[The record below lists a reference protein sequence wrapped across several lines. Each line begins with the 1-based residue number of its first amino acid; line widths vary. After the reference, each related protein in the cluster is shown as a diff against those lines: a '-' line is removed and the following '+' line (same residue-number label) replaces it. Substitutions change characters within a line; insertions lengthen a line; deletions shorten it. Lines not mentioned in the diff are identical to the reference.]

1 MLLGDIKGEFP
12 IGKGACNP
20 YQKSVDDSYDV
31 YSTRSKR
38 IILEDNIPAEEDMRQ
53 YFYKYTKF
61 AAWIMH
67 CWVILCFGLGI
78 GVSNNTCA
86 QDVAILKSADIGA
99 YSEAIDAFKESLPS
113 SFQVSLEYDIQG
125 DMAKGQSLARRI
137 RASDVDV
144 VLAVGLK
151 AALSAKLEILDIP
164 VIMCLVLNPEKYD
177 LPSSNMVGLSLT
189 IPLEK
194 HLIPLQRLAPQILRI
209 GVLFDPQK
217 TQGLKDQL
225 EQDAKRLGL
234 TLVAQEVHSE
244 QDVSNAQKYLEDNVD
259 AVFLL
264 PDSTVLTEHT
274 LDFLISSTMEANIP
288 LIGFSAGLV
297 QSGAV
302 TGVYFNYGD
311 LGRHAATLVPT
322 LLKPTVSSNFGRM
335 MPPDVVH
342 RAINVKSARYLGLS
356 LTPDIL
362 RDFDEHY

>member
-1 MLLGDIKGEFP
+1 
-12 IGKGACNP
+12 
-20 YQKSVDDSYDV
+20 
-31 YSTRSKR
+31 
-38 IILEDNIPAEEDMRQ
+38 
-53 YFYKYTKF
+53 
-61 AAWIMH
+61 MH
-67 CWVILCFGLGI
+67 CWVVFCLGLGI
-78 GVSNNTCA
+78 GVSNNTYA
-86 QDVAILKSADIGA
+86 QDLAILKSADIGA

-113 SFQVSLEYDIQG
+113 SYHVTLEYDLQG

-137 RASDVDV
+137 RASDTDV

-151 AALSAKLEILDIP
+151 AALAAKLEILDIP
-164 VIMCLVLNPEKYD
+164 VIMILVLNPEKYD

-189 IPLEK
+189 IPFEK
-194 HLIPLQRLAPQILRI
+194 HLKPLQKLVPQILRI

-217 TQGLKDQL
+217 TQGLKNQL

-234 TLVAQEVHSE
+234 TLIAQEVHSE
-244 QDVSNAQKYLEDNVD
+244 QEVSSAQKYLEDTVD
-259 AVFLL
+259 AVYLL

-302 TGVYFNYGD
+302 TGVYFNYAD
-311 LGRHAATLVPT
+311 LGRHAATLIPT
-322 LLKPTVSSNFGRM
+322 LLTSTVSSKFGTM
-335 MPPDVVH
+335 VPPDVVH
-342 RAINVKSARYLGLS
+342 QAINVKSARYLGLP

>member
-1 MLLGDIKGEFP
+1 MKFP
-12 IGKGACNP
+12 
-20 YQKSVDDSYDV
+20 V
-31 YSTRSKR
+31 
-38 IILEDNIPAEEDMRQ
+38 
-53 YFYKYTKF
+53 
-61 AAWIMH
+61 WITH
-67 CWVILCFGLGI
+67 CSLVLCFGLCI
-78 GVSNNTCA
+78 AIPNISYA

-99 YSEAIDAFKESLPS
+99 YSEAIAAFKHALPS
-113 SFQVSLEYDIQG
+113 SFQVTLEYDLQG

-137 RASDVDV
+137 RASDADV
-144 VLAVGLK
+144 VLTVGLK
-151 AALSAKLEILDIP
+151 AALAAKLEILDIP
-164 VIMCLVLNPEKYD
+164 IIMSLVLNPEKYD
-177 LPSSNMVGLSLT
+177 LPSSNMVGLSLA
-189 IPLEK
+189 IPFEK
-194 HLIPLQRLAPQILRI
+194 HLKPLQRLLPQVLRI

-244 QDVSNAQKYLEDNVD
+244 QEVSGAQKYLEDAID
-259 AVFLL
+259 AVYLL

-274 LDFLISSTMEANIP
+274 LDFLISSTLEANIP

-302 TGVYFNYGD
+302 TGVYFNYAD

-322 LLKPTVSSNFGRM
+322 LLTPMVSSNLGTM
-335 MPPDVVH
+335 VPPDVLH
-342 RAINVKSARYLGLS
+342 QAINVKSARYLGLP

>member
-1 MLLGDIKGEFP
+1 
-12 IGKGACNP
+12 
-20 YQKSVDDSYDV
+20 
-31 YSTRSKR
+31 
-38 IILEDNIPAEEDMRQ
+38 MRHH
-53 YFYKYTKF
+53 FYKHTKVQ
-61 AAWIMH
+61 AWITH
-67 CWVILCFGLGI
+67 CWVVLCFGLLI
-78 GVSNNTCA
+78 GEPNTIFA
-86 QDVAILKSADIGA
+86 QDVAILKSSNIGA
-99 YSEAIDAFKESLPS
+99 YSEAIDAFKETLPA
-113 SFQVSLEYDIQG
+113 SFHITLEYDLQG

-137 RASDVDV
+137 RASDADV

-151 AALSAKLEILDIP
+151 AALAAKLEILDIP

-194 HLIPLQRLAPQILRI
+194 HLKPLQRLAPQILRI

-244 QDVSNAQKYLEDNVD
+244 QDVSNAQKYLEDTVD

-288 LIGFSAGLV
+288 LLGFSAGLV

-302 TGVYFNYGD
+302 TGVYFNYAD

-322 LLKPTVSSNFGRM
+322 LLKPMVSSNFGRM

-342 RAINVKSARYLGLS
+342 QAINVKSARYLGLP